1 MEYDS
6 ISRIVDVITKN
17 IGAILDAKKNASAV
31 KSRTLHKVG
40 INRLGFILSA
50 ISLDFLN
57 EIYVS

>member
-1 MEYDS
+1 
-6 ISRIVDVITKN
+6 
-17 IGAILDAKKNASAV
+17 
-31 KSRTLHKVG
+31 VG

>member
-31 KSRTLHKVG
+31 KSKTLHKVG

-50 ISLDFLN
+50 I
-57 EIYVS
+57 

>member
-6 ISRIVDVITKN
+6 ISRTVDVITKN
-17 IGAILDAKKNASAV
+17 IGAILDAKKKASAV

-40 INRLGFILSA
+40 INRLGVILSA